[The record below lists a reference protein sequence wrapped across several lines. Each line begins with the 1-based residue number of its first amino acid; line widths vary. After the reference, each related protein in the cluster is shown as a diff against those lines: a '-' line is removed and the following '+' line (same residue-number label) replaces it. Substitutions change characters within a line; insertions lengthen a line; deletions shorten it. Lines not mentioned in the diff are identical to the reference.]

1 VVRFAA
7 LMLIG
12 LGLGGCVNPKA
23 DGNLYG
29 GPFGQSVT
37 GNAVSVSVSNVWNEA
52 DALGLADA
60 HCNKFGRAARIN
72 KMTGYNANFDCVTP

>member
-1 VVRFAA
+1 
-7 LMLIG
+7 
-12 LGLGGCVNPKA
+12 
-23 DGNLYG
+23 
-29 GPFGQSVT
+29 VT